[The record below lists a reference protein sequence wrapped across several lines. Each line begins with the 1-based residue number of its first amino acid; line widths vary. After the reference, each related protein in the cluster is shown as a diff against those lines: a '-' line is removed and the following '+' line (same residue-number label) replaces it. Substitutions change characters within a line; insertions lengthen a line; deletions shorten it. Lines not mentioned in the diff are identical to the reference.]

1 MERSSLIAMTRP
13 PAPIVGFGLSIHQ
26 ALSAYSPAN
35 LLPRLTAHHAS
46 SEEPAVNRLAAAA
59 LTLSM
64 LSPVGAAELDL
75 QISRAGTRSVNPAS
89 TQNFTGAATVEMLRS
104 PAGPDRASVGTVS
117 FSPGARTAW
126 HTHPLGQTLV
136 VTAGVGRV
144 QRWGGPVEEM
154 RAGDVVRIPPHV
166 KHWHGAA
173 PGSAMTHIAITE
185 AQDNQTVA
193 WLEPV
198 VDATDDAAQPAVAPT
213 RPSRAQRLLGDVAPK
228 LAQLTDDVLFGDVWA
243 RPGLSPRDRSLV
255 TVSALIALNRPDQLR
270 SHMAL
275 ARTNGLTRDELVEA
289 LTHLAFYAGW
299 PNAITAVGVAREV
312 FSTNP

>member
-1 MERSSLIAMTRP
+1 MKQL
-13 PAPIVGFGLSIHQ
+13 V
-26 ALSAYSPAN
+26 
-35 LLPRLTAHHAS
+35 
-46 SEEPAVNRLAAAA
+46 AAA

-64 LSPVGAAELDL
+64 LSPAVAAEPEL
-75 QISRAGTRSVNPAS
+75 QISRAGTRVVNPAPA
-89 TQNFTGAATVEMLRS
+89 QNFTGSVTVEMLHT
-104 PAGPDRASVGTVS
+104 PAGPDRASAGSVT

-126 HTHPLGQTLV
+126 HSHPLGQTLI

-144 QRWGGPVEEM
+144 QRWDGPIEEI
-154 RAGDVVRIPPHV
+154 RAGDVVRIPPGV
-166 KHWHGAA
+166 KHWHGAS

-185 AQDNQTVA
+185 AQDGKTVD
-193 WLEPV
+193 WLEQV
-198 VDATDDAAQPAVAPT
+198 SDAQYGTTQAAAAAAQ
-213 RPSRAQRLLGDVAPK
+213 PSRAQRLLGDIAPK

-275 ARTNGLTRDELVEA
+275 ARDNGLTKDELVET

-299 PNAITAVGVAREV
+299 PNAVTAAGVAREV
-312 FSTNP
+312 FAPSPDALTHGAWT